1 MVLQACYQ
9 NRALEGKTLE
19 GSLYCGGGA
28 YNHSTFF
35 FFLFQING
43 PVTGGA
49 YIKVGGF

>member
-1 MVLQACYQ
+1 MGVGLTMIA
-9 NRALEGKTLE
+9 
-19 GSLYCGGGA
+19 S
-28 YNHSTFF
+28 

>member
-1 MVLQACYQ
+1 MGVGLTMIA
-9 NRALEGKTLE
+9 R
-19 GSLYCGGGA
+19 
-28 YNHSTFF
+28 FF